1 MPACVASSL
10 PCSVKSTSTHPV
22 KRLLAFHSDWPCL
35 NNTSRCCERDCALRG
50 RCRVSSRAARSMVF
64 RSSASVLWQCV
75 ALAMQCKNRLGL
87 NFELR
92 SARTSNYECWTADCG
107 PKWPRRLCVCR
118 CAPSWCGTSRY
129 DATELKSFDRPL
141 VELVTYPLSAPKVL
155 VASKILLLSK
165 AGAGEL
171 S

>member
-1 MPACVASSL
+1 MLGPRLCFAWSL
-10 PCSVKSTSTHPV
+10 
-22 KRLLAFHSDWPCL
+22 
-35 NNTSRCCERDCALRG
+35 SREQARG
-50 RCRVSSRAARSMVF
+50 AQHD
-64 RSSASVLWQCV
+64 VLWQCV

-129 DATELKSFDRPL
+129 DATELKSFERPL

-155 VASKILLLSK
+155 VASKILQPLQ
-165 AGAGEL
+165 GWAGEL
-171 S
+171 HKHPSHRTHSRIHAKAAPQSDASL